1 MISYQD
7 LGLLILFL
15 IIAGL
20 GIYAFF
26 ILNNLNAIL
35 KNIRDLQTRH
45 LSDLDKTLSMLP
57 SIAANLDETASQFK
71 KGVEKVTETVDAVG
85 ETVTDTVVSVTA
97 GTREAAEYIK
107 VIADIVQAVI
117 AAFSRK

>member
-1 MISYQD
+1 MISYHD

-26 ILNNLNAIL
+26 VLNNLNAIL
-35 KNIRDLQTRH
+35 KNIRDLQTKH
-45 LSDLDKTLSMLP
+45 LSDLDKTLTMLP
-57 SIAANLDETASQFK
+57 SIAANLDEAASQFK
-71 KGVEKVTETVDAVG
+71 KGAEKVTEAVDTVG
-85 ETVTDTVVSVTA
+85 ETVTDTVMSVTA
-97 GTREAAEYIK
+97 GTKEAAEYIK
-107 VIADIVQAVI
+107 VIAEVVQAVI